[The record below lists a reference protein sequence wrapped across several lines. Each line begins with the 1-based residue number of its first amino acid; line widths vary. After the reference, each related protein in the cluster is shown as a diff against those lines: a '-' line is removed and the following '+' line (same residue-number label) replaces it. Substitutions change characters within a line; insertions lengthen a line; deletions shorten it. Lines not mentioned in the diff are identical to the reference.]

1 VFVENLHASRKLETT
16 YCLFVGTSWR
26 IRLQDG
32 LETTYCLFVGTSWR
46 IRLQDGLETTYCL
59 FVGTSLR
66 IRRQDGLETT
76 YYATDR
82 KQLTDFFWYRESGVR
97 VNIGLQNINVVP
109 LYEDVDHAG
118 ADNEFVLAN
127 PNIGSEQKHRF
138 RRLLDTHCRSTTRQ
152 S

>member
-32 LETTYCLFVGTSWR
+32 LETTYCLFVGTSLR
-46 IRLQDGLETTYCL
+46 IRL
-59 FVGTSLR
+59 
-66 IRRQDGLETT
+66 QDGLETT

-97 VNIGLQNINVVP
+97 VNIGLQNINVAGPPPPPGIHKSRP
-109 LYEDVDHAG
+109 LHADLETTTELTTG
-118 ADNEFVLAN
+118 RVHPRVRSGRVTKTEKTS
-127 PNIGSEQKHRF
+127 GSGRV
-138 RRLLDTHCRSTTRQ
+138 
-152 S
+152 